1 MLGLYCRTTCS
12 NTIITKKTTNFN
24 SWNQG
29 SQLDSQGR
37 SKMLVLV
44 LIPFFKDKSSSYR
57 QTSTKTVQG
66 QLVPSLRPLPVI
78 DFQPSD
84 Q

>member
-1 MLGLYCRTTCS
+1 MPGLYCRTTCS
-12 NTIITKKTTNFN
+12 NTIITKKTTNFY

-29 SQLDSQGR
+29 SEGR
-37 SKMLVLV
+37 SK
-44 LIPFFKDKSSSYR
+44 IFKDKSSAYR
-57 QTSTKTVQG
+57 QTKTKTVQG

-84 Q
+84 PQLN